1 MRRYHKISDCY
12 TILGKLEYAMEDAWK
27 AKEFF
32 EENTQDMSLA
42 IGIGWYSYKLN
53 IDNGKLSESM
63 GVENYNGG
71 GDSEYMEKFNEKMG
85 YINDVLYD

>member
-1 MRRYHKISDCY
+1 MLWRMR
-12 TILGKLEYAMEDAWK
+12 GKQKSFLKRIRRIWI
-27 AKEFF
+27 FGIG
-32 EENTQDMSLA
+32 QGC

-53 IDNGKLSESM
+53 MERGKLSERK

>member
-1 MRRYHKISDCY
+1 
-12 TILGKLEYAMEDAWK
+12 
-27 AKEFF
+27 
-32 EENTQDMSLA
+32 MSLA

-53 IDNGKLSESM
+53 MERGKLSERK

>member
-1 MRRYHKISDCY
+1 
-12 TILGKLEYAMEDAWK
+12 
-27 AKEFF
+27 
-32 EENTQDMSLA
+32 MSLA

-71 GDSEYMEKFNEKMG
+71 GDSEYMEKFSEKMG

>member
-12 TILGKLEYAMEDAWK
+12 TILGKLDYAMEDAWK

-32 EENTQDMSLA
+32 EENTPDMSLA

-53 IDNGKLSESM
+53 MERGKLSERK